1 MAPNEGLVAE
11 RTLLVRAAD
20 IDGMA
25 IKPKYIKQLG
35 TVLIQEYPDSFN
47 TDFETNKE
55 SVEALTTVESKGVR
69 NRIAGYVTRK
79 KAQSAAGAA

>member
-1 MAPNEGLVAE
+1 
-11 RTLLVRAAD
+11 
-20 IDGMA
+20 MA

-35 TVLIQEYPDSFN
+35 NVLLERYPDSFN

-55 SVEALTTVESKGVR
+55 SVTALTTVESKGVR

-79 KAQSAAGAA
+79 KSNDAQAA

>member
-1 MAPNEGLVAE
+1 
-11 RTLLVRAAD
+11 
-20 IDGMA
+20 MA

-35 TVLIQEYPDSFN
+35 NALLERYPDSFN

-55 SVEALTTVESKGVR
+55 SVTALTTVESKGVR

-79 KAQSAAGAA
+79 KAQAAQTA